1 MRCLPKIN
9 PASRSWIKNMGLEII
24 RDMRSW
30 IILLLFTSTWAIQS
44 QEAAKAETSSGN
56 GIKSNLP
63 PATEI
68 FERYAQSLGGKNR
81 LKAINTRVV
90 SGSIDITDFGIR
102 AKAVIEE
109 KAPFFRKFS
118 LQAPGLGETLEI
130 YTENQ
135 GWIKSPSQG
144 VVQKSAAELRLN
156 KRINGF
162 YRDLNFENIYKSF
175 SVQELAKSQN
185 EDVYLVEC
193 TSGAGEI
200 DRLYFSVSSGLLVR
214 EEPFSVAQD
223 GNSKFTIYY
232 EEYGSFNGIS
242 YPSKIT
248 VQPPF
253 GGIIRFDV
261 EQISFDEPI
270 EDSYFSRPQE

>member
-1 MRCLPKIN
+1 MRCLPTIK
-9 PASRSWIKNMGLEII
+9 PSGRSWIKKVGLEII
-24 RDMRSW
+24 RDLRCW
-30 IILLLFTSTWAIQS
+30 IILLLLTSPWAVQS
-44 QEAAKAETSSGN
+44 QEAAKAETSSEIGT
-56 GIKSNLP
+56 KSNLP
-63 PATEI
+63 PAPEI

-81 LKAINTRVV
+81 LKAISTRVV
-90 SGSIDITDFGIR
+90 IGSLEITDFGIK

-118 LQAPGLGETLEI
+118 FQAPGLGETLEV

-144 VVQKSAAELRLN
+144 VVQKSATELRLN

-162 YRDLNFENIYKSF
+162 YRDLNFENIYQSF

-193 TSGAGEI
+193 ASETGEI
-200 DRLYFSVSSGLLVR
+200 DRLYFSVNSGLLVR
-214 EEPFSVAQD
+214 EEPFSVTPD
-223 GNSKFTIYY
+223 GNSIFTIYY
-232 EEYGSFNGIS
+232 EEYGSFNGIT
-242 YPSKIT
+242 YPSKISI
-248 VQPPF
+248 QPPF

-261 EQISFDEPI
+261 EQISFDKPI
-270 EDSYFSRPQE
+270 EDSYFSKPQE